1 MNVIVI
7 EGWHTGVVSASG
19 SVRAAAASA
28 WRWIRSAPGTYVW
41 LAALGVTTA
50 IQRRLTPEEARVWL
64 GHRSTNLDR
73 LGDDP
78 IRVLIGSAFWTDG
91 GGWLVYAVLFS
102 LVHANAERW
111 LGTLRW
117 LVVVVLA
124 HVGATYLSQGVLLW
138 AIRHDR
144 APERAAFALDV
155 GVSYGLAGVAAV
167 LAYRVLLPWR
177 VPYVLGVLAVCVPPV
192 FLDRTFTD
200 VGHASAALIGFACYP
215 LTRGRARDWDL
226 GPRLRDACLRIRRRS
241 RRSSRPTTGSNR

>member
-1 MNVIVI
+1 M
-7 EGWHTGVVSASG
+7 SASG
-19 SVRAAAASA
+19 SVRAAAAA
-28 WRWIRSAPGTYVW
+28 VWRWIRSAPGTYLW

-50 IQRRLTPEEARVWL
+50 IQLRLSPEEARIWL

-177 VPYVLGVLAVCVPPV
+177 ALYVLGVLAVCVPPV

-200 VGHASAALIGFACYP
+200 VGHAGAALIGFACYP
-215 LTRGRARDWDL
+215 LTRGRDRGWNPTTRWRAFLTSR
-226 GPRLRDACLRIRRRS
+226 RVRRRL
-241 RRSSRPTTGSNR
+241 GG